1 WSVPPANAAST
12 CASPFGSAPR
22 AIRKLKRWPS
32 TSSRSY
38 PVNERKESLTKMIGW
53 PGSFASVNTLAH
65 ARRFSGDDERP
76 KILAKALDSGFSDFL
91 FFRLVFYFRHPLG
104 RSIGGALGT
113 GVYEAKEW

>member
-1 WSVPPANAAST
+1 MAGFLRV
-12 CASPFGSAPR
+12 R
-22 AIRKLKRWPS
+22 EHHR
-32 TSSRSY
+32 
-38 PVNERKESLTKMIGW
+38 
-53 PGSFASVNTLAH
+53 H

-76 KILAKALDSGFSDFL
+76 KILAKALDSGFGDFL